1 MTKMAAMPI
10 YGKNPSKIIF
20 SETNR
25 LISRKLGVR
34 HRWLKYSNV
43 YINHDPVMTLT
54 KFMARSTWV
63 ACASEL
69 GKLLK
74 CHLKE
79 KANRKLANGQNIE
92 DSEKRK
98 WPKGLSAPALE
109 LNTIIFKHVYWYMQ
123 LISGERLQDHWSSGS
138 GDAKM
143 DSPGHSAQYC
153 TYTMMEYNSK
163 DILACE
169 ILDKRMT
176 NLKSAV
182 MEKEGLRRCLK
193 KLIGAGIKIREL
205 CTDGST
211 SIAAMISKFLNIK
224 FPKST
229 LQHLH
234 TSYFSYIYK
243 LNKPKY
249 FQKYG
254 KKEVYLNVFQG
265 NI

>member
-123 LISGERLQDHWSSGS
+123 LISGERLMDHWSSGLDNVNIMDIS
-138 GDAKM
+138 VCDAKYFLYCM
-143 DSPGHSAQYC
+143 KYTVLGSVQSLELFALSHSQVL
-153 TYTMMEYNSK
+153 E
-163 DILACE
+163 
-169 ILDKRMT
+169 
-176 NLKSAV
+176 
-182 MEKEGLRRCLK
+182 
-193 KLIGAGIKIREL
+193 
-205 CTDGST
+205 
-211 SIAAMISKFLNIK
+211 
-224 FPKST
+224 
-229 LQHLH
+229 
-234 TSYFSYIYK
+234 FS
-243 LNKPKY
+243 
-249 FQKYG
+249 
-254 KKEVYLNVFQG
+254 V
-265 NI
+265 

>member
-43 YINHDPVMTLT
+43 YINHDPLMTLT

-98 WPKGLSAPALE
+98 WPKGLSAPVLE

-123 LISGERLQDHWSSGS
+123 LISGEHLQDHWSSGFS
-138 GDAKM
+138 F
-143 DSPGHSAQYC
+143 
-153 TYTMMEYNSK
+153 
-163 DILACE
+163 
-169 ILDKRMT
+169 
-176 NLKSAV
+176 
-182 MEKEGLRRCLK
+182 
-193 KLIGAGIKIREL
+193 KIRKF
-205 CTDGST
+205 ST
-211 SIAAMISKFLNIK
+211 ENF
-224 FPKST
+224 
-229 LQHLH
+229 
-234 TSYFSYIYK
+234 
-243 LNKPKY
+243 
-249 FQKYG
+249 
-254 KKEVYLNVFQG
+254 
-265 NI
+265 